1 MALAFCGALLALFV
15 LESKKIKRQDGSR
28 VIRMKNPSWRSE
40 ILGLY
45 QTLQEETYIILLFP
59 MFFTSAWC
67 SPYQINDVNLAKFN
81 IRTGSLNNTLGGLST
96 IPGALLFGYAL
107 DQIRFRRRVRA
118 KTCHV
123 VLFCLVMAVLD
134 RKREKFHSHE
144 RLTTE

>member
-1 MALAFCGALLALFV
+1 V
-15 LESKKIKRQDGSR
+15 EK
-28 VIRMKNPSWRSE
+28 
-40 ILGLY
+40 GLSDAG
-45 QTLQEETYIILLFP
+45 ERGVVAEAETYIILLFP

-81 IRTGSLNNTLGGLST
+81 IRTRSLNNTLGGLST

-123 VLFCLVMAVLD
+123 VPFCLVMAVLD

-144 RLTTE
+144 RLTRE